1 MLESTTLHER
11 MTAVSGNSKSY
22 VTIKNTVD
30 KIKLID
36 THEHLPQESERIKGK
51 ADPFATFLIHYIS
64 SDLVSAGMPKD
75 IL

>member
-1 MLESTTLHER
+1 MAT
-11 MTAVSGNSKSY
+11 VSGNPTSYAAIKSA
-22 VTIKNTVD
+22 VD

-51 ADPFATFLIHYIS
+51 PDPFATFLIHYLS

-75 IL
+75 VNS